1 MKTGNKT
8 NRNHTKRA
16 GARGVALVFTL
27 LILTLMMAL
36 SLGMVIALS
45 SQTFIGGYYRN
56 FRGAFYAADSGI
68 NIARQAMINKV
79 SSLVPDTI
87 AVGTQPL
94 PTSTS
99 STVQSYVT
107 GLYSNWSALNSGQA
121 AGSWPGQ
128 FKLSSATFTFA
139 NCNISY
145 SITGVLAGGPFTC
158 AVPPPTLCSALA
170 GVINNCAT
178 INNFQY
184 TYNYTVDAL
193 GQVKTSEQS
202 EVSDMGSIILTV
214 NISPPSG
221 TSTATSFAA
230 WGMFID
236 QQTECSG
243 GYLVPG
249 TISGPV
255 FTNGGWTFGS
265 SGAYIFTDAVGQHDA
280 NAGFQFSNGTSPCK
294 TVSGSSATNS
304 GSPSQ
309 TIAPTFQNGFNRS
322 QPSVP
327 LPTNSFNQ
335 KRAVLDGYG
344 TGSTNPSNAELHVAL
359 QNPNGSYPSSGAS
372 SGVFLPYQVVAGV
385 NTMQGGG
392 IYVEGNAT
400 SVQLAATTGPGPGN
414 NRQQKFTIVQSGTT
428 TVVTLD
434 LTAQTTTIKIG
445 SGTAVTIAGLPM
457 NKTASPPT
465 PDTMLYVNGNIGTS
479 SSTGLSGPGQG
490 IAAVQDTAG
499 ITITAN
505 GNINITGDILYKTEP
520 VTMTQNQIPGTPA
533 DTLIPGNNNG
543 QVLGIFTANGNI
555 NLYNQQSNKNLQ
567 IDASLATIASGG
579 SGALINP
586 GTAITTLNIVG
597 GRIQNTIQNINST
610 TRNVF
615 FDRRFAQGGFAPP
628 WFPSTTVTT
637 VPTGVENSTLNA
649 PAVSRVQWLCKS
661 CN

>member
-1 MKTGNKT
+1 MKTNVRRSK
-8 NRNHTKRA
+8 RN

-68 NIARQAMINKV
+68 NIARQSMINKI
-79 SSLVPDTI
+79 SSLVPATI

-94 PTSTS
+94 PNGSDA
-99 STVQSYVT
+99 TVQTYVT
-107 GLYSNWSALNSGQA
+107 GLYSTSWSTLNGGQS

-128 FKLSSATFTFA
+128 FKLSSATFTFV
-139 NCNISY
+139 NCQLSY
-145 SITGVLAGGPFTC
+145 TITGALAGGPFTC
-158 AVPPPTLCSALA
+158 ATPPPTLCSALA
-170 GVINNCAT
+170 GVLNNCAT

-184 TYNYTVDAL
+184 TYSYSVDAL

-202 EVSDMGSIILTV
+202 EVSDMGNIILTV

-221 TSTATSFAA
+221 TTTATSFAA

-243 GYLVPG
+243 GTLVPG

-255 FTNGGWTFGS
+255 FTNGGWTFS
-265 SGAYIFTDAVGQHDA
+265 SNGAYIFTDQVGQHDA

-294 TVSGSSATNS
+294 SVAGPSATNS

-309 TIAPTFQNGFNRS
+309 TISPTFQNGFNLG
-322 QPSVP
+322 QQSVP

-335 KRAVLDGYG
+335 KRAVLDGLG
-344 TGSTNPSNAELHVAL
+344 TTATNPSNAELHVAL
-359 QNPNGSYPSSGAS
+359 QNPSGAYPAGGAA
-372 SGVFLPYQVVAGV
+372 SGVFLPYQNVAGV

-400 SVQLAATTGPGPGN
+400 SIQLAATTGPGPGN
-414 NRQQKFTIVQSGTT
+414 HPQQVFTIVQGATSTT
-428 TVVTLD
+428 VTLD

-445 SGTAVTIAGLPM
+445 AGAATTIAGLPM
-457 NKTASPPT
+457 NRVNSPPT

-479 SSTGLSGPGQG
+479 TTTGLSGPGQG
-490 IAAVQDTAG
+490 IAAIQDTMG
-499 ITITAN
+499 LTVTAN

-533 DTLIPGNNNG
+533 DTLIPANNNG
-543 QVLGIFTANGNI
+543 QVLGLFTLTGNI
-555 NLYNQQSNKNLQ
+555 NLYNQQANHNLE
-567 IDASLATIASGG
+567 IDASLATISQGG
-579 SGALINP
+579 SGGLVNP

-637 VPTGVENSTLNA
+637 VPTGVENSTLNS
-649 PAVSRVQWLCKS
+649 PAISRVQWLCKS
-661 CN
+661 CT